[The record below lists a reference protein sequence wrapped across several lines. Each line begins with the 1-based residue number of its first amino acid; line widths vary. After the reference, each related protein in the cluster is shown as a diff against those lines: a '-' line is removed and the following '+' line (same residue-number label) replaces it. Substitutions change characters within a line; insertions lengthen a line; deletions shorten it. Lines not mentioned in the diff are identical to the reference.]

1 MGNFPLKRALSP
13 GDVSPEIGDHL
24 GSEHTAT
31 VTLAL
36 GLPPL
41 DLRPGE
47 PPQEEG
53 VRGMSRK
60 EVSLLWAGT
69 SAWCASL
76 SQSPAAG
83 SGMVGGRGCGA
94 GEPVGVLPA
103 HACLTLPGWRHTH
116 QRTMSYG
123 RRWRP

>member
-1 MGNFPLKRALSP
+1 MGNFPLKRALYP

-24 GSEHTAT
+24 GSEHIAT

-83 SGMVGGRGCGA
+83 RGMVGAGA
-94 GEPVGVLPA
+94 VGQVSLWECFQPMPA
-103 HACLTLPGWRHTH
+103 
-116 QRTMSYG
+116 
-123 RRWRP
+123 